1 MSGTNFFDTP
11 PPEVPEEFG
20 DAYRE
25 AYLKA
30 YAEAQAEFPGEIPP
44 LGELHD
50 SAELSAMGL
59 EPADEPADQP
69 ADEPPSHE
77 PAAEGPDDEPTQGMP
92 LGTHR
97 APSVE
102 RAAPSFETFRASA
115 WFIPALI
122 AVAAL
127 VLILVAYVLGR
138 VLGGDDAAT
147 KTPTVSA
154 TTPAPTKGAA
164 KPKPLK
170 TQTAKPIANAYAGD
184 VTPTTIA
191 SATAT
196 CTAPPGVDSSGKKV
210 TYGVGHAI
218 DDQTDT
224 AWRCDGSAVGQK
236 IVLDLGRSQPIG
248 EVGLVP
254 GYAKTDSESH
264 VDRYAQNNRI
274 TKVRW
279 TFDDGSSVVQNLSGN
294 PQDRSLQAV
303 RVPKTD
309 SATVTLQILA
319 VTNGPRNTTAISDV
333 QFSVAN

>member
-59 EPADEPADQP
+59 DPADELADEPAYQP
-69 ADEPPSHE
+69 PVDEDRADE
-77 PAAEGPDDEPTQGMP
+77 GTQVMQI
-92 LGTHR
+92 GTHR
-97 APSVE
+97 ATPTAEAS
-102 RAAPSFETFRASA
+102 APVFEAFRASA

-127 VLILVAYVLGR
+127 ALILVAYVLGR
-138 VLGGDDAAT
+138 VLGGDDAGK

-154 TTPAPTKGAA
+154 TTSAPTTGQTNQ
-164 KPKPLK
+164 PRK
-170 TQTAKPIANAYAGD
+170 TQTAKPVANAYAGD
-184 VTPTTIA
+184 LTPTTIA

-196 CTAPPGVDSSGKKV
+196 CTAPPGVDSSGNKV

-236 IVLDLGRSQPIG
+236 IVLDLGSSQPIG

-294 PQDRSLQAV
+294 PTDRSLQAV

-333 QFSVAN
+333 QFSVAD